1 VEYHALLRTFPTIKG
16 YTIVDA
22 FNGIADDGRHS
33 KRTAAAHILID
44 REGAMNYQTTA
55 KRLLCLALASAA
67 MPALAHESLWQD
79 NGEPASRQSAPLR
92 SVRLDTAALQQF
104 LDTGARSGQALSLPR
119 PDGGFDAFVLRD
131 SGTLPE
137 ELARKFPEI
146 RSYVGTSAD
155 GRSARIDVSPQ
166 GLQAMVFDHAEA
178 WVVQPAALGRG
189 DEYQSFVRS
198 ASPTPRADFRC
209 SVDHGIGGPRKL
221 LTEASPVVPLGV
233 TGAVRRNYRIA
244 VAASY
249 EYTRAVSPGGQ
260 ATVSA
265 GLAAITTS
273 INRVNQVYEQDLGV
287 HLTLVANNDR
297 VVYATTNDPYS
308 NTSSDINTNTGNLNS
323 VIGAANYDIGHV
335 FTTGSGGV
343 AGLGVVC
350 GSRKGAGTTGRSS
363 PVGDPFDIDYVAHEI
378 GHQFAA
384 NHTFNSSSGSC
395 SGNGASS
402 AAYEPGSGST
412 IMAYA
417 GICDTANLQ
426 PNSDPFFHAKSLEEI
441 TSFVGGSG
449 GSCASST
456 NNPNAAPTI
465 APLGNFVIPART
477 PFTLT
482 GSATAAAGG
491 TLSYD
496 WEQYDLGSTNNN
508 LSVDPGNGPIIRS
521 LPATASGVRTIPR
534 LSNLLAGTTLTG
546 EILPTTSRTLHFRL
560 TVREAKPD
568 FGRSNSADMSVQV
581 NASAGPFAV
590 TAPSTAVNWNGNST
604 QTVSWNVASTNA
616 APVSCS
622 QVGLDL
628 STDGGQTFTRNLGVF
643 PNSGSASV
651 TVPNVATTSARI
663 RASCVGNIFFNISKP
678 NFTITATSGNV
689 PPVANFSS
697 ATNGLTAT
705 FTDSSTDSD
714 GSIAS
719 RSWNFGDSTTS
730 SATNPSK
737 TYAAAGTY
745 TVTLTVTDN
754 AGATNTKTSQVTVT
768 SGPANAAPVANFSSS
783 TSGLVANFTDSSTDS
798 DCTIASRAWNFGD
811 GGTSTAAN
819 PSRTYA
825 AAGTYT
831 VTLTVT
837 DDDGA
842 TNTRSG
848 SVTVTAPPGGNVLQN
863 GVALTGQAGA
873 ANSQT
878 FYTLVVPAGA
888 SNLKFV
894 TTGGT
899 GDADLYVKFGSAPTT
914 ASYDC
919 RSQGSTN
926 AETCNI
932 ATAQAGPYHVM
943 VLGCSAFTGL
953 SITGSYTTG
962 GGGTQTYSNTTDY
975 TISDNAT
982 VDSPIV
988 VSGRSGNA
996 PSNASVTVAIVHT
1009 YQGDLKVD
1017 LVAPDGTLYNIHN
1030 RTGNGTDNINKT
1042 VTLNLSSE
1050 LLNGTWNLRVND
1062 NGPGDVGMIDSWS
1075 ITF

>member
-1 VEYHALLRTFPTIKG
+1 
-16 YTIVDA
+16 
-22 FNGIADDGRHS
+22 
-33 KRTAAAHILID
+33 
-44 REGAMNYQTTA
+44 MNYQTSA
-55 KRLLCLALASAA
+55 KRLLCLALVSAA
-67 MPALAHESLWQD
+67 MPALAHESLWQ
-79 NGEPASRQSAPLR
+79 NSGAAPAGEQSAQLR

-104 LDTGARSGQALSLPR
+104 LDTAARSGEALSLPR
-119 PDGGFDAFVLRD
+119 PDGGFDAFVLAD
-131 SGTLPE
+131 SGVLPA
-137 ELARKFPEI
+137 ELARKYPEI
-146 RSYVGTSAD
+146 RSFVGTSAD
-155 GRSARIDVSPQ
+155 GRMARIDVSPQ
-166 GLQAMVFDHAEA
+166 GLQAMVFDRGEA
-178 WVVQPAALGRG
+178 WVVQPAASGRR
-189 DEYQSFVRS
+189 DDYQSFVRS
-198 ASPTPRADFRC
+198 ASPMPRSDFRC
-209 SVDHGIGGPRKL
+209 AVHDAAGAERKVQFAA
-221 LTEASPVVPLGV
+221 TPVVPLGV

-249 EYTRAVSPGGQ
+249 EYTSAVSPGGQ

-297 VVYATTNDPYS
+297 VVYATSNDPYS

-323 VIGAANYDIGHV
+323 VIGASNYDIGHV

-350 GSRKGAGTTGRSS
+350 SSGKGRGTTGRSN

-384 NHTFNSSSGSC
+384 NHTFNASAGSC

-417 GICDTANLQ
+417 GICSTADLQ

-441 TSFVGGSG
+441 TSFVSGS
-449 GSCASST
+449 ASSCGTAT
-456 NNPNAAPTI
+456 NSPNGAPTI
-465 APLGNFVIPART
+465 APLANFVIPSRT

-508 LSVDPGNGPIIRS
+508 LGVDPGNGPIIRS

-590 TAPSTAVNWNGNST
+590 TAPSTAVTWNGNST
-604 QTVSWNVASTNA
+604 QTVTWSVASTNA

-628 STDGGQTFTRNLGVF
+628 STDGGQTFTQNLGVF

-651 TVPNVATTSARI
+651 TVPNVSTSSARI
-663 RASCVGNIFFNISKP
+663 RASCVGNIFFNISRP
-678 NFTITATSGNV
+678 NFTISATSGNV

-719 RSWNFGDSTTS
+719 RSWNFGDGTTS
-730 SATNPSK
+730 TATNPSK

-754 AGATNTKTSQVTVT
+754 AGATNTRTASVTVT
-768 SGPANAAPVANFSSS
+768 SGPANVAPVANFTSS
-783 TSGLVANFTDSSTDS
+783 TSGLTATFTDTSTDS
-798 DCTIASRAWNFGD
+798 DGTIASRAWNFGD
-811 GGTSTAAN
+811 GTTSTATN
-819 PSRTYA
+819 PSKTYA

-831 VTLTVT
+831 VALTVT
-837 DDDGA
+837 DNAGA
-842 TNTRSG
+842 SNTKTA

-863 GVALTGQAGA
+863 GVPVTGLSGA
-873 ANSQT
+873 TNADT
-878 FYTLVVPAGA
+878 IYTLVVPAGA
-888 SNLKFV
+888 TNLKFV
-894 TTGGT
+894 TSGGS
-899 GDADLYVKFGSAPTT
+899 GDVDVYARVGSAPTT
-914 ASYDC
+914 TSYTC
-919 RSQGSTN
+919 RSESSTN
-926 AETCNI
+926 AETCSI
-932 ATAQAGPYHVM
+932 ATAQAGTYY
-943 VLGCSAFTGL
+943 VLLHAYAAYSGVTL
-953 SITGSYTTG
+953 TGSYTVG
-962 GGGTQTYSNTTDY
+962 GVTQTYTNTTDFAI
-975 TISDNAT
+975 TDNAT
-982 VDSPIV
+982 INSPIV

-996 PSNASVTVAIVHT
+996 PSNASVTVAIGHT

-1030 RTGNGTDNINKT
+1030 RTGSSTDDVRKT

-1050 LLNGTWNLRVND
+1050 ALNGTWNLRVND
-1062 NGPGDVGMIDSWS
+1062 NGPGDTGTLESWS

>member
-1 VEYHALLRTFPTIKG
+1 
-16 YTIVDA
+16 
-22 FNGIADDGRHS
+22 
-33 KRTAAAHILID
+33 
-44 REGAMNYQTTA
+44 MNYQTSA

-67 MPALAHESLWQD
+67 MPALANESLWQ
-79 NGEPASRQSAPLR
+79 NPGAATAGERSTQLR
-92 SVRLDTAALQQF
+92 SVQLDTAALKQF
-104 LDTGARSGQALSLPR
+104 LDTAARSGEALSLPR
-119 PDGGFDAFVLRD
+119 PDGGFDAFVLAD
-131 SGTLPE
+131 SGVLPA
-137 ELARKFPEI
+137 ELARKYPEI

-155 GRSARIDVSPQ
+155 GRMARIDVSPQ
-166 GLQAMVFDHAEA
+166 GLQAMVFDRGEA
-178 WVVQPAALGRG
+178 WVVQPSASGGR
-189 DEYQSFVRS
+189 DAYQSFVRS
-198 ASPTPRADFRC
+198 ASPLPRSDFRC
-209 SVDHGIGGPRKL
+209 AVHDAAGAPRKFAFAA
-221 LTEASPVVPLGV
+221 TPVVPLGA

-249 EYTRAVSPGGQ
+249 EYTSAVSPGGQ

-297 VVYATTNDPYS
+297 VVYATSNDPYS
-308 NTSSDINTNTGNLNS
+308 NTSSDINVNTSNLNS
-323 VIGAANYDIGHV
+323 VIGSSNYDIGHV

-350 GSRKGAGTTGRSS
+350 GSSKGSGTTGRAN

-378 GHQFAA
+378 GHQFRA

-395 SGNGASS
+395 NGNRASS

-417 GICDTANLQ
+417 GICGSADLQ

-441 TSFVGGSG
+441 TSFISGSG

-456 NNPNAAPTI
+456 TNPNGAPTI
-465 APLGNFVIPART
+465 AALSNIVIPART

-496 WEQYDLGSTNNN
+496 WEQYDLGAINNN
-508 LSVDPGNGPIIRS
+508 LSADPGNGPIIRS

-546 EILPTTSRTLHFRL
+546 EILPTTSRTLNFRL

-590 TAPSTAVNWNGNST
+590 TAPSTAVSWNGNST
-604 QTVSWNVASTNA
+604 QTVTWSVANTNA

-663 RASCVGNIFFNISKP
+663 RASCVGNIFFNISRP
-678 NFTITATSGNV
+678 NFTIVATSGNV

-719 RSWNFGDSTTS
+719 RSWNFGDGTTS
-730 SATNPSK
+730 TATNPSK

-754 AGATNTKTSQVTVT
+754 AGATNTKTASVTVT
-768 SGPANAAPVANFSSS
+768 SGPGNVPPVANFTAS
-783 TSGLVANFTDSSTDS
+783 TSGLTATFTDTSTDS
-798 DCTIASRAWNFGD
+798 DGTIASRAWNFGD
-811 GGTSTAAN
+811 GTTSTATN
-819 PSRTYA
+819 PSKTYA

-837 DDDGA
+837 DNAGA
-842 TNTRSG
+842 THTKTA
-848 SVTVTAPPGGNVLQN
+848 SVTVSTSGNVLQN
-863 GVALTGQAGA
+863 GVPVTGLSGA
-873 ANSQT
+873 TNADT
-878 FYTLVVPAGA
+878 VYTLVVPAGA
-888 SNLKFV
+888 TNLKFV
-894 TTGGT
+894 TSGGS
-899 GDADLYVKFGSAPTT
+899 GDVDIYARLGSPPTT
-914 ASYDC
+914 TSYTC
-919 RSQGSTN
+919 RSESSTN
-926 AETCNI
+926 AETCSI
-932 ATAQAGPYHVM
+932 ASAQAGTYY
-943 VLGCSAFTGL
+943 VLLHGYAAYSGVTL
-953 SITGSYTTG
+953 TGSYTTG
-962 GGGTQTYSNTTDY
+962 GGTQTYTNTTDFAI
-975 TISDNAT
+975 TDNAT
-982 VDSPIV
+982 INSPIV
-988 VSGRSGNA
+988 VSGRPGNA
-996 PSNASVTVAIVHT
+996 PSNASVTVAIDHT

-1030 RTGNGTDNINKT
+1030 RTGSGTDDVRKT

-1050 LLNGTWNLRVND
+1050 ALNGTWNLRVND
-1062 NGPGDVGMIDSWS
+1062 NGPGDTGTLESWS
-1075 ITF
+1075 VTF